1 MALHCLNL
9 TTLQFY
15 IGSHLRGH
23 TSPTVKMNEIIS
35 NFNLIFC
42 EILNN
47 SLTVEVASLLDLL
60 TSQNLKPKRPCQMK
74 WSERTIFPSEM

>member
-9 TTLQFY
+9 TTVQFY

-23 TSPTVKMNEIIS
+23 TSPTVKMNEIIFFFS

-47 SLTVEVASLLDLL
+47 SLTVEGASLLDLL
-60 TSQNLKPKRPCQMK
+60 TSQNLKHNKRPCQIN
-74 WSERTIFPSEM
+74 EVE